1 MLISLADSITIL
13 SFSLS
18 SPSMNIIDI
27 DLFASFFKNRKCDK
41 LVSWKSNSMQYAIY
55 ALTLDWSKFTM
66 SFIFSPIQFVG
77 LSHPESCQRVQPEHS
92 YSFFSSLDD
101 STMVFSRL
109 QMLIKRDPQIASS
122 ASNSQSSTRRRPETG
137 FFFGLI

>member
-1 MLISLADSITIL
+1 M
-13 SFSLS
+13 
-18 SPSMNIIDI
+18 
-27 DLFASFFKNRKCDK
+27 
-41 LVSWKSNSMQYAIY
+41 SWKSNSMHYAIY

-137 FFFGLI
+137 FFWVNITNQFCQSYPSNVANIIVTYLRESTKKKTVWAVFERLS